1 MAGIMK
7 VKGKLMMFAAI
18 TVLRTADGSKK
29 KFVEEYL
36 KENGNNDI
44 TNL

>member
-29 KFVEEYL
+29 KVCRGILE
-36 KENGNNDI
+36 KEWK
-44 TNL
+44 